1 MLWAEYF
8 RELWDFRDYRLWE
21 ELEIWLE
28 KVLWP
33 GLPSSFLSSL
43 NVSRSSSNSDILMS
57 FIFNSSYSYTRSSY
71 LTFISS
77 NNCVS
82 ISVSLLLI
90 YLVCLSSC
98 SNSSIRSISWVYF
111 RILLTWLVELSL
123 FMFVLS
129 WSCNV
134 LISRFSC
141 STLLRSSW
149 FSYLTVSSSL
159 DLSFR
164 CFLDYSIPVL
174 YYFII
179 FSYIIF
185 WVYIYAYAYL
195 SLTVRSYIC
204 VWRWSVFVFPIILDC
219 A

>member
-1 MLWAEYF
+1 MLWAEYL
-8 RELWDFRDYRLWE
+8 RELWDFRDYRLCE
-21 ELEIWLE
+21 ELDIWLE

-33 GLPSSFLSSL
+33 GFPSYLFSYL
-43 NVSRSSSNSDILMS
+43 NVSRSSSNSDILIS
-57 FIFNSSYSYTRSSY
+57 LVFNSSYSYTRSSY

-90 YLVCLSSC
+90 YFVCLSSC

-111 RILLTWLVELSL
+111 RILLAWLLLLSL

-129 WSCNV
+129 WSCSV
-134 LISRFSC
+134 LISRLSC
-141 STLLRSSW
+141 YILLRSSW
-149 FSYLTVSSSL
+149 LSSLATSSSL
-159 DLSFR
+159 DFSFR

-174 YYFII
+174 YYFMI

-185 WVYIYAYAYL
+185 WV
-195 SLTVRSYIC
+195 
-204 VWRWSVFVFPIILDC
+204 
-219 A
+219 